1 MSVSIRPTYP
11 DDVPELL
18 SLYNS
23 CAGTRALFDPITA
36 DEFRTLFLPDVPFP
50 NPDHADSV
58 KVCLTACDASSELFG
73 FAAGNTVPGST
84 NGYITCVVTKY
95 ERRHIGKALLAELEA
110 KLRRINP
117 ALAKYRIIF
126 YNPAL
131 LRWVVPETD
140 DALHPGMPAM
150 DVGSRAYVWFQNM
163 GYRNLVFLN
172 AYYKKISGDDVTYP
186 EKISKKMKENEQRG
200 LRITLYDRQ
209 KHGSFLP
216 LIESLGSADWRSAIL
231 RNEAREHPLPMM
243 VAVDESSPD
252 ENGRAFVCGF
262 AGPMERQDCGRG
274 YFAGIGIH
282 EDYRNCGLGSTLFA
296 GLCRGLADVG
306 ADYMTLF
313 TGEDSTARRI
323 YEAAGFRA
331 ARSFAGMEKVVG

>member
-1 MSVSIRPTYP
+1 MSVQIRPTHP

-23 CAGTRALFDPITA
+23 CAGTRALFAPITGG
-36 DEFRTLFLPDVPFP
+36 EFRTLFLPDVPFP

-58 KVCLTACDASSELFG
+58 KLCLTACDGSGELLG
-73 FAAGNTVPGST
+73 FAAGNTVPGSP
-84 NGYITCVVTKY
+84 NGYITCIVTKF
-95 ERRHIGKALLAELEA
+95 ERRNIGKSLLAELESGL
-110 KLRRINP
+110 LRVNP
-117 ALAKYRIIF
+117 ALTKYRIIF

-131 LRWVVPETD
+131 LRWTVPETD
-140 DALHPGMPAM
+140 GALHPGMPAM

-163 GYRNLVFLN
+163 GYRNFVYLN
-172 AYYKKISGDDVTYP
+172 AYYKKISGNDVTYP
-186 EKISKKMKENEQRG
+186 EKIARKMAENEQRG
-200 LRITLYDRQ
+200 LRITQYDRT

-216 LIESLGSADWRSAIL
+216 LIESLGSADWRGAIL
-231 RNEAREHPLPMM
+231 RNEAREHPLPMT

-282 EDYRNCGLGSTLFA
+282 ADYRNRGLGSTLFA
-296 GLCRGLADVG
+296 GLCRGLAETG

-313 TGEDSTARRI
+313 TGESGAARKI

-331 ARSFAGMEKVVG
+331 ARSFAGMEKVIK